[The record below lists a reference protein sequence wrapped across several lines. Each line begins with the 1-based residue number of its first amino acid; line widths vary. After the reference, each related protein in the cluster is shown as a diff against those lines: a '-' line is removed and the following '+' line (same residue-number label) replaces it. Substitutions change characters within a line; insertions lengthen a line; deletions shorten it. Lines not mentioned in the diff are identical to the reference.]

1 MGTPKGALIQVASK
15 PPGPNI
21 LWHVAFTPRSL
32 FLFTRLVPGLGA
44 GGGCRQFV
52 VRGFWL
58 GLVCSFLFGSRAEPC
73 VNSVL

>member
-1 MGTPKGALIQVASK
+1 MGTPKGALTRVASE
-15 PPGPNI
+15 PLGLNL

-52 VRGFWL
+52 VWGF
-58 GLVCSFLFGSRAEPC
+58 
-73 VNSVL
+73 

>member
-1 MGTPKGALIQVASK
+1 MGTPKGALTRVASK

-21 LWHVAFTPRSL
+21 LWHVTFTPRSL

-52 VRGFWL
+52 VWGF
-58 GLVCSFLFGSRAEPC
+58 
-73 VNSVL
+73 